1 MSDSL
6 ACTAF
11 TRLQI
16 SGPDADGIVLVTLDR
31 PESLNAIDLEMFEEL
46 KQMAKI
52 AEADPQVRALIL
64 TGQGR
69 GFCAGLDLEVA
80 GRLSSLSI
88 EAYMQIQEL
97 AGSAV
102 STLRLMSKPLIAA
115 VNGAATGGGLA
126 LALVADIRVAS
137 ERARF
142 GVAFV
147 RLGLSACDVGMS
159 WLLPRIVGLA
169 HASELMLTGRILDAQ
184 TAGRI
189 GLVNHVVDP
198 DELLDT
204 AYGLAR
210 EIARNSAFAMRLTK
224 QGLQLN
230 VDSPSLQAAIELENR
245 TQALAARSHEMQAV
259 FERFRQEQAARHHN
273 TI

>member
-184 TAGRI
+184 TASRI
-189 GLVNHVVDP
+189 GLVNHVVGP

-259 FERFRQEQAARHHN
+259 FERFRQEQAAKHHK
-273 TI
+273 TT

>member
-147 RLGLSACDVGMS
+147 RLGLSGCDVGMS

-184 TAGRI
+184 SAGRI

-198 DELLDT
+198 DELLNT

-259 FERFRQEQAARHHN
+259 FERFRQEQAARHQR
-273 TI
+273 TT

>member
-31 PESLNAIDLEMFEEL
+31 PESLNAIDLEMFDEL

-137 ERARF
+137 EARPLRCCIRASGPVCLRRRHVMA
-142 GVAFV
+142 VAAH
-147 RLGLSACDVGMS
+147 RGSGACQRTDVDRS
-159 WLLPRIVGLA
+159 YPRCTNGQQDRPGQPC
-169 HASELMLTGRILDAQ
+169 GR
-184 TAGRI
+184 
-189 GLVNHVVDP
+189 P
-198 DELLDT
+198 
-204 AYGLAR
+204 
-210 EIARNSAFAMRLTK
+210 
-224 QGLQLN
+224 
-230 VDSPSLQAAIELENR
+230 
-245 TQALAARSHEMQAV
+245 
-259 FERFRQEQAARHHN
+259 
-273 TI
+273 